1 MEGVNSFGRTTADA
15 HGDVK
20 LTQMEGDWY
29 WYLDV
34 MNDDNLIGP
43 FASRDEAIKDARE
56 TLGITEG
63 ED

>member
-1 MEGVNSFGRTTADA
+1 M
-15 HGDVK
+15 GDPKRVFR

-34 MNDDNLIGP
+34 MNDDSLIGP

-56 TLGITEG
+56 TLGIKQEQG